1 MDKLLPC
8 PHCGGFDT
16 LAVSGIQIGTK
27 TTWRTICDAEDSG
40 CGAQGGTALT
50 KHAAAA
56 AWNRRAA
63 NAAPDPA
70 LLALAKLGAMV
81 ISGYLRQND
90 TAELCLMAGLTE
102 ETPAGHAHR
111 FPGIID
117 AIAALLAPDGAE
129 SVVAP

>member
-1 MDKLLPC
+1 MGYETCTCAYCGRREAMDLSRDVRFAGEYGPLCDDCLP
-8 PHCGGFDT
+8 
-16 LAVSGIQIGTK
+16 LALRVVEANAA
-27 TTWRTICDAEDSG
+27 DAAD
-40 CGAQGGTALT
+40 
-50 KHAAAA
+50 
-56 AWNRRAA
+56 AA
-63 NAAPDPA
+63 NAPADPA
-70 LLALAKLGAMV
+70 LLALARLGAMV